1 MYIVMQLRKDIWKL
15 FFSFKLA
22 YLEKKLNKA
31 KLASGVSEE
40 SFAFL
45 TTKYD

>member
-22 YLEKKLNKA
+22 YLEKIYQSNANVA
-31 KLASGVSEE
+31 KYARRVI
-40 SFAFL
+40 
-45 TTKYD
+45 